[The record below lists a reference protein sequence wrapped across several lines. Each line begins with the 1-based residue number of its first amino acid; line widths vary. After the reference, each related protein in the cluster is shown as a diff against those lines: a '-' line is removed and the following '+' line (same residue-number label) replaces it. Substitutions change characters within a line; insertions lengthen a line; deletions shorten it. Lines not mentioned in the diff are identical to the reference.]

1 VVREPRAV
9 LAEFGLGIP
18 TGREITVWDSSAESR
33 YMVLPQR
40 PGGTEEL
47 TEEELVQ
54 LVTREGLIGT
64 AAV

>member
-1 VVREPRAV
+1 M
-9 LAEFGLGIP
+9 LAEFVLDIP
-18 TGREITVWDSSAESR
+18 DGREITVLDSSAESR

-40 PGGTEEL
+40 PPGTEEL
-47 TEEELVQ
+47 TEDELAG